1 MSEAPVEGGGAARE
15 QRLHPWSWLFVLLQ
29 QLRQFIVPLLV
40 LLFAGRRGASDG
52 WVTLAPLLGVGV
64 LVVVS
69 ILQYFTFR
77 YRIGSDAITLRSGLL
92 QRSWR
97 EIPFARIHNVG
108 LHQSLLHRVFG
119 VAEVRLE
126 SAGGDKPEAQLRVLG
141 LQDALALERLVRHR
155 GAAGGDASTD
165 GTPADVGTGPGED
178 TLLAL
183 PTAEVLRLGLV
194 SNRGMIVIAAA
205 FGLFWQLLPNE
216 RMATRMATR
225 MARDSYDQV
234 AGYAGSLHLGWIGL
248 ASTALL
254 AVAVFIVLLRLLSVA
269 LALAQYHGFRLSQAQ
284 DRLTVERGLFA
295 RMRSS
300 VARRRIQAWHLQE
313 TLLHRWLKRRTLRI
327 DTATGG
333 REDDPR
339 KLRELAP
346 IATPQ
351 ACAVAAAAAPGLVAG
366 VRRHRAL
373 EPAAGRRADR
383 VLRATGPAGAA
394 VAAVVG
400 VRGLAPGRLH
410 GLGGGRPAGGR
421 ARRLVVALVAFRR
434 GRQTAGPAPATLA
447 AGPLAGHGD
456 LVAGHRRRRGDGAA
470 AADPLPAR
478 SPGAGAAGR
487 PGRDPGPAAPA
498 LVSGRGRHAAG
509 VRQGRR

>member
-1 MSEAPVEGGGAARE
+1 MSEAPVEGGAARE

-313 TLLHRWLKRRTLRI
+313 TLLHRWLRRRTLRI
-327 DTATGG
+327 
-333 REDDPR
+333 
-339 KLRELAP
+339 
-346 IATPQ
+346 
-351 ACAVAAAAAPGLVAG
+351 C
-366 VRRHRAL
+366 
-373 EPAAGRRADR
+373 
-383 VLRATGPAGAA
+383 ATGPRWA
-394 VAAVVG
+394 
-400 VRGLAPGRLH
+400 
-410 GLGGGRPAGGR
+410 
-421 ARRLVVALVAFRR
+421 
-434 GRQTAGPAPATLA
+434 
-447 AGPLAGHGD
+447 
-456 LVAGHRRRRGDGAA
+456 
-470 AADPLPAR
+470 
-478 SPGAGAAGR
+478 S
-487 PGRDPGPAAPA
+487 
-498 LVSGRGRHAAG
+498 
-509 VRQGRR
+509 